1 MAFIKTPVKG
11 MNDFLP
17 SDMRLREYV
26 ISVIKETY
34 GNFGFAQIETPL
46 VEHIE
51 NLQSKQ
57 GGENEKLIFKI
68 LKRGDK
74 LNIGSAKVDTDLVD
88 SGLRYDLTLP
98 LARYYANNSEQLFTP
113 FKALQIGNVFRAD
126 RPQKGRFRQFTQCDI
141 DILGDDTMLAET
153 ELISATSTLLLKL
166 GFEGFRV
173 RVNDRRIL
181 KAMASSCNM
190 PEDRLSSVYISLDK
204 LDKIGTDGVKAELIS
219 GGFDE
224 KDVDRYLAMFL
235 NREGKS
241 CSELCAGLG
250 EFLDSTVAEGIDTL
264 ISTVSSSL
272 GNRFTLEFDPTLVR
286 GMGYYTG
293 TIFEVEMV
301 ELNSSVAGGGR
312 YDEMIG
318 KFGANPTP
326 ACGFS
331 IGFERIITILKDR
344 GFVVPVKG
352 ESIAFL
358 VDKKASSE
366 KTSEV
371 FETAAN
377 LRAEGAR
384 VMIAKR
390 NKNAKRQKELL
401 EQEGYTDI
409 RDVF

>member
-34 GNFGFAQIETPL
+34 SKFGFSQIETPL

-74 LNIGSAKVDTDLVD
+74 LNIESAKNDLDLVD

-98 LARYYANNSEQLFTP
+98 LARYYANNAEQLFTP

-141 DILGDDTMLAET
+141 DILGDDSMLAET

-204 LDKIGTDGVKAELIS
+204 LDKIGADGVKAELVAN
-219 GGFDE
+219 GFEE
-224 KDVDRYLAMFL
+224 KDVDNYLAMFL

-241 CSELCAGLG
+241 CSELCAGLTDH
-250 EFLDSTVAEGIDTL
+250 LDISVAQGIDNL
-264 ISTVSSSL
+264 ISNVSSSL
-272 GNRFTLEFDPTLVR
+272 GNKFKLEFDPTLVR

-293 TIFEVEMV
+293 TIFEIEMV

-344 GFVVPVKG
+344 GFEVPTQG

-358 VDKKASSE
+358 VDKKASADTT
-366 KTSEV
+366 KEV
-371 FETAAN
+371 FETAAK
-377 LRAEGAR
+377 LRADGAR
-384 VMIAKR
+384 VLIAKR

-401 EQEGYTDI
+401 EAEGYTDI
-409 RDVF
+409 RDIF